1 MTEETLS
8 PIDAVSTEEPVE
20 AIEPSEQPIETEISV
35 DELTQ
40 LRQQADELRE
50 LQTKLAAEKRKE
62 EILQRAAAEEI
73 KGMDKIY
80 DFLDPSLLTD
90 EKLPEIFAA
99 VNGHLRPRRISI
111 GSTMN
116 VSGTT
121 VSEKSTTLLLAEAAE
136 KARTSGRVEDLT
148 AYSKLRRTL
157 KK

>member
-1 MTEETLS
+1 MSEETLA
-8 PIDAVSTEEPVE
+8 PIDAVPTEETAE
-20 AIEPSEQPIETEISV
+20 AIEQPVETEISA
-35 DELTQ
+35 DELSQ

-62 EILQRAAAEEI
+62 EILQRAKAEEI

-80 DFLDPSLLTD
+80 DYLDQSLLTD

-99 VNGHLRPRRISI
+99 VNAHLRPRQITI
-111 GSTMN
+111 GESTN

-121 VSEKSTTLLLAEAAE
+121 VSEKSATLLLEEAAE